1 MINGGVE
8 ICKSEED
15 FKAISVSI
23 DDSVNNAAIDDSR
36 RSELDDVAITM
47 GVNETNLVLGFGD
60 AEVLLSLGR
69 IVLLGC
75 NDIELLSLLL
85 GRSNTELRS

>member
-1 MINGGVE
+1 MVSGGVE

-15 FKAISVSI
+15 FKSISVSI

-47 GVNETNLVLGFGD
+47 GVNETILVLGFGD

-75 NDIELLSLLL
+75 NDRELLSLLL